1 AMSSGPCSLCESCDV
16 KKPCHFPEQARP
28 SMEACGIDVF
38 STARNAGWK
47 IEVVQSLTS
56 CFRLFGMILMS

>member
-1 AMSSGPCSLCESCDV
+1 
-16 KKPCHFPEQARP
+16 
-28 SMEACGIDVF
+28 MEACGIDVF

-56 CFRLFGMILMS
+56 CFRLFGLILMS